1 MNIYILFLGERME
14 PTTRY
19 VLVNH
24 GGPDTDSAVISYLW
38 HLTYKKRIGAED
50 VEYVFVPSGKRLEPH
65 LVEPGD
71 IVFHLDTGYRFDP
84 GTNDYDHHQD
94 RKRWPSAARTMF
106 ETFTKLQEDPI
117 IAEMVDLADRVD
129 SGNTVNQEDPDA
141 RSTRQ
146 SFNGE
151 VTSFNTGREDS
162 PVILITEQSGPW
174 QIVDLLSN
182 MEVESNELQDR
193 DKLIVS
199 MMMLESWYNNE
210 KKRRETKQADF
221 KPTLDIEIFDRVAAT
236 FIQLVAKDKW
246 LYDVDFREV
255 EDSYMRAT
263 QDRFT
268 SMTEAAFQSF
278 QHIQGEPVF
287 EELVYLVNLLRTSN
301 STVNKSEEADMFKT
315 QLTEMLAEFNQGRDH
330 KVIPITLRK
339 GPWEVAELF
348 PSEGYSLTARI
359 LSGLIMFKAWY
370 NKKTVRKRIN
380 TLLSTSN
387 WFEYSGIK
395 YVVVPETTFTTK
407 VIRYQLRRYLRD
419 EVDVAIVTYL
429 ECGTGKKSI
438 GITRV
443 QDDVVNG
450 MDDLYHQLKRID
462 PRADVF
468 MFRPSKFVIYIKDK
482 LDILTPQRVSQE
494 TVRTLKPLIEYSDH
508 NSENALAVSS

>member
-1 MNIYILFLGERME
+1 MK

-38 HLTYKKRIGAED
+38 HITFQKRIGAED
-50 VEYVFVPSGKRLEPH
+50 VEYVFVPQGKRLEPQ

-71 IVFHLDTGYRFDP
+71 IVFHLDTGHRFDP
-84 GTNDYDHHQD
+84 KTNDYDHHQD

-106 ETFTKLQEDPI
+106 ETFTELQEDPI
-117 IAEMVDLADRVD
+117 IVEMVDLADRVD
-129 SGNTVNQEDPDA
+129 SGNTVNQEDPEA

-146 SFNGE
+146 SFHGE
-151 VTSFNTGREDS
+151 VTAFNAESEDN

-199 MMMLESWYNNE
+199 MMMLESWYNSE
-210 KKRRETKQADF
+210 KKRRETKQADL
-221 KPTLDIEIFDRVAAT
+221 KPVLDIEIFDRVAAT
-236 FIQLVAKDKW
+236 FIQLVAKEKW
-246 LYDVDFREV
+246 LYAVDFREV
-255 EDSYMRAT
+255 EDAYMRAT
-263 QDRFT
+263 KDRFT
-268 SMTEAAFQSF
+268 SMTEAAFQSHP
-278 QHIQGEPVF
+278 HIQSEPVF
-287 EELVYLVNLLRTSN
+287 EELVFLVNLLRFS
-301 STVNKSEEADMFKT
+301 SATVNESEEVVMFKT
-315 QLTEMLAEFNQGRDH
+315 QLTERLDEFNQGRDH

-339 GPWEVAELF
+339 GPWEVAEMF
-348 PSEGYSLTARI
+348 PSEEYTLTTRI
-359 LSGLIMFKAWY
+359 LAGLIMFKAWY
-370 NKKTVRKRIN
+370 NKKTVRKRISK
-380 TLLSTSN
+380 LIKDSD
-387 WFEYSGIK
+387 WFEYSGVK
-395 YVVVPETTFTTK
+395 YIVVHETTFTTK

-468 MFRPSKFVIYIKDK
+468 MFRPSKFVIYVKGK
-482 LDILTPQRVSQE
+482 LDILTPQRVAQE
-494 TVRTLKPLIEYSDH
+494 TVRTLKPLIEYSDQDAED
-508 NSENALAVSS
+508 SLVASS